1 MQACLE
7 LLTGAALETEVLDL
21 LRLEPSELSS
31 IGARGIPLQW
41 PLSDGLDDTLD
52 GVVSKERTD
61 RLDVTDLCGVSV
73 RLFGVHLKLRLRLLE
88 PPETQ
93 RGVRGV
99 VSSVVSVDMLSF
111 L

>member
-1 MQACLE
+1 MQACFE
-7 LLTGAALETEVLDL
+7 LLTGAALEAEALDL

-41 PLSDGLDDTLD
+41 PLDDALDDTLD
-52 GVVSKERTD
+52 GVISKERTD

-73 RLFGVHLKLRLRLLE
+73 RLFGVHIKLRLRLE

-99 VSSVVSVDMLSF
+99 VNSVVSVDMLSF